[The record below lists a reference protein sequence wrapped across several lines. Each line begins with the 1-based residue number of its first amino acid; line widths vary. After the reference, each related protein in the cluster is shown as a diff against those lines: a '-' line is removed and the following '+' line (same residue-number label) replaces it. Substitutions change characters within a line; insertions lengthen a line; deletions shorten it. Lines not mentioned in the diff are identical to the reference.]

1 MRLAAED
8 RVVVEQRRLDL
19 VVARQRRALREA
31 QLPGRLALGERP
43 VADAVLG
50 DQLCRDLGDARALVA
65 VADEA
70 VVPLDP
76 AAVAAGRVVAAIP
89 ARMSAHD

>member
-19 VVARQRRALREA
+19 VVAWQCRALGEA
-31 QLPGRLALGERP
+31 KLPGRLALGKRS

-50 DQLCRDLGDARALVA
+50 DQPSRDLGDARPLVA
-65 VADEA
+65 VTDED

-76 AAVAAGRVVAAIP
+76 AADAARRVFAAIP
-89 ARMSAHD
+89 PRMSAHG